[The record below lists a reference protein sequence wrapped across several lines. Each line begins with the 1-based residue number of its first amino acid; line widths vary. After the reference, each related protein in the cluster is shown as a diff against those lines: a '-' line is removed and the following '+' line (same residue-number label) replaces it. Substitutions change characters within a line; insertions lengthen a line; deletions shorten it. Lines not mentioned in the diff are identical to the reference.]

1 MKMKKIMFALCF
13 AVGGVVTVSAQETQD
28 TTSNQYRTETQS
40 QYPQDAM
47 SQDQDRE
54 RIQATELPDGVKRTL
69 EGEEYRGWLISGAF
83 KSNERADQSMM
94 ESDTTNTGVSDPS
107 INATE
112 TAEEEVFIVELKN
125 GAETRTLKFNS
136 NGEMVEDMSG
146 QNMQNNE
153 FNQNDQMDQT
163 MPADPSV
170 PTEPSVP
177 AEPSTP
183 ADPSLE
189 TDPNATE
196 QPGQSQTPELET
208 TDPATQPQPDQ
219 STQTETETQTDPTLT
234 EPK

>member
-1 MKMKKIMFALCF
+1 MFALCF
-13 AVGGVVTVSAQETQD
+13 TVGGVVAVSAQDTQD

-40 QYPQDAM
+40 QYPQDVM
-47 SQDQDRE
+47 GQDQDRE
-54 RIQATELPDGVKRTL
+54 RIQATELPDGVKRAL

-83 KSNERADQSMM
+83 KSNEGADQSMM
-94 ESDTTNTGVSDPS
+94 ESDTTSTGVNEPS

-112 TAEEEVFIVELKN
+112 TEEEEVFIVELKN
-125 GAETRTLKFNS
+125 GAETKTLKFDS
-136 NGEMVEDMSG
+136 DGQMLEDVSD

-163 MPADPSV
+163 TPADPSV
-170 PTEPSVP
+170 PTDPAVP
-177 AEPSTP
+177 AEPTP

-196 QPGQSQTPELET
+196 QPGQSQTPGELET
-208 TDPATQPQPDQ
+208 TDPATTQPEPDQ
-219 STQTETETQTDPTLT
+219 STQTETQPDQSTVT